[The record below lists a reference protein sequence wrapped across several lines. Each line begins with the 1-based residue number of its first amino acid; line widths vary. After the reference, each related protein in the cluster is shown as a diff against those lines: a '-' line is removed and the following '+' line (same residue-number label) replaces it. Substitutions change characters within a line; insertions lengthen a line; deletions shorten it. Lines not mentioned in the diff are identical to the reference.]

1 MTLLYVCVCVERQ
14 INMLV
19 CVYIHVYLCEYRGE
33 EERGRGT
40 CRDRSR
46 EKQEMNEYVCLS
58 ERRTQKEQKL

>member
-1 MTLLYVCVCVERQ
+1 
-14 INMLV
+14 MLV